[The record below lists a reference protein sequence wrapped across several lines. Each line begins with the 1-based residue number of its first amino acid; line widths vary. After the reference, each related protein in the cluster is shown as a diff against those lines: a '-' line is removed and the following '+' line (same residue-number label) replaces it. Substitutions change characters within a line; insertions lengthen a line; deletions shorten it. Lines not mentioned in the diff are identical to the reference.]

1 MFWPESAYGPTNQ
14 CIGLAD
20 ILRDR
25 GHRIVFAA
33 ESSWAGKLAPLGFVE
48 ELVDLAEPTMP
59 PRDAVEEER
68 GDSAVAEPTMP
79 ARDAVEEERGDSAV
93 AEPAGEPPAGA
104 GDDGDAGQFWTDF
117 IAETAPEFRK
127 PTVDQLATFI
137 QPTYQALI
145 DGARY
150 CEPRL
155 REIIAT
161 HRPDVIVEDNV
172 VLFPAL
178 VTAGRPF
185 VRIVSCSPL
194 EVSGPGVPP
203 PFSGLPSDDDS
214 QWAAY
219 RAEFDRTHRAMWSDF
234 NDWVVSQG
242 ADPLPELEFMPREN
256 TANLYVYPAEAD
268 YRDRRPLDGSWTR
281 MDSSVRQT
289 DDEYPLPA
297 VVADRP
303 ADSALIY
310 LSLGSLGGA
319 DVELMQ
325 RLVDVLGTTR
335 HRFIVSKGPQA
346 DRITLAANM
355 TGAQMLPQT
364 TVIPQVDLVIS
375 HGGNNTVT
383 ETLHFGKPLIV
394 LPLFWDQY
402 ENAQRIDELGF
413 GVRLDTYGFAD
424 HELTGAV
431 ERLLADTELR
441 ARLDEMGA
449 AIRARDGLRIG
460 ADVIERVGRRAAGD

>member
-14 CIGLAD
+14 CIGLAS
-20 ILRDR
+20 ILRER
-25 GHRIVFAA
+25 GHSIVFAA
-33 ESSWAGKLAPLGFVE
+33 ESSWAGKLAPFGFIE
-48 ELVDLAEPTMP
+48 ELVDLAEPP
-59 PRDAVEEER
+59 D
-68 GDSAVAEPTMP
+68 D
-79 ARDAVEEERGDSAV
+79 
-93 AEPAGEPPAGA
+93 PAGDE
-104 GDDGDAGQFWTDF
+104 DAGKFWTDF

-127 PTVDQLATFI
+127 PTIDQLESFI

-145 DGARY
+145 DGAKY

-155 REIIAT
+155 RELVAT

-178 VTAGRPF
+178 TTSGAPF

-203 PFSGLPSDDDS
+203 PFSGLPSADTS
-214 QWAAY
+214 QWATY
-219 RAEFDRTHRAMWSDF
+219 RTEFERTHRAMWSEFDA
-234 NDWVVSQG
+234 WVREQG
-242 ADPLPELEFMPREN
+242 AEPLPELEFMP
-256 TANLYVYPAEAD
+256 ANSAAKLYVYPAEAD
-268 YRDRRPLDGSWTR
+268 YLDARPLDDTWTR
-281 MDSSVRQT
+281 MDSSVRET

-297 VVADRP
+297 EVADRP

-346 DRITLAANM
+346 DRITLSDNM
-355 TGAQMLPQT
+355 VGAQMVPQT
-364 TVIPQVDLVIS
+364 KVIPQVDLVVS

-413 GVRLDTYGFAD
+413 GIRLDTYHFTD
-424 HELTGAV
+424 DELTGAV
-431 ERLLADTELR
+431 ERLLGDAALR
-441 ARLDEMGA
+441 ARLAELGT
-449 AIRARDGLRIG
+449 AIRARDGLRVG
-460 ADVIERVGRRAAGD
+460 ADVIERVGFEYRDAVD

>member
-1 MFWPESAYGPTNQ
+1 MPTAPTPLTIMFWPESAYGPTNQ
-14 CIGLAD
+14 CIGLAA

-25 GHRIVFAA
+25 GHTIVFAA
-33 ESSWAGKLAPLGFVE
+33 ESSWAGKLVPFGFIE
-48 ELVDLAEPTMP
+48 ELVDLAEPP
-59 PRDAVEEER
+59 ADSGEE
-68 GDSAVAEPTMP
+68 
-79 ARDAVEEERGDSAV
+79 
-93 AEPAGEPPAGA
+93 
-104 GDDGDAGQFWTDF
+104 DAGKFWTDF

-127 PTVDQLATFI
+127 PTIEQLESFI

-145 DGARY
+145 DGAKY
-150 CEPRL
+150 SEPRL
-155 REIIAT
+155 REIIAE

-178 VTAGRPF
+178 VTSGAPF

-194 EVSGPGVPP
+194 EVSGPDVPP
-203 PFSGLPSDDDS
+203 PFSGLPSADRT

-234 NDWVVSQG
+234 DAWVQAQG
-242 ADPLPELEFMPREN
+242 AGALPELEFMPAA
-256 TANLYVYPAEAD
+256 TAANLYVYPAEAD
-268 YRDRRPLDGSWTR
+268 YLDARPLDDSWTR
-281 MDSSVRQT
+281 MDSSVRET
-289 DDEYPLPA
+289 DEQYVLPGEI
-297 VVADRP
+297 ADRP

-319 DVELMQ
+319 DVDLMQ

-346 DRITLAANM
+346 DRITLADNM
-355 TGAQMLPQT
+355 VGAQMLPQT
-364 TVIPQVDLVIS
+364 KVIPQVDLVIS

-413 GVRLDTYGFAD
+413 GVRLDTYNFSDA
-424 HELTGAV
+424 ELVGAV
-431 ERLLADTELR
+431 ENLLADNALR
-441 ARLDEMGA
+441 TQLAEMGG
-449 AIRARDGLRIG
+449 AIRARDGLRVG
-460 ADVIERVGRRAAGD
+460 ADVIERVGVQHRASVG

>member
-1 MFWPESAYGPTNQ
+1 MPLTIMFWPESAYGPTNQ
-14 CIGLAD
+14 CIGLAA

-25 GHRIVFAA
+25 GHTIVFAA
-33 ESSWAGKLAPLGFVE
+33 ESSWAGKLAPFGFVE
-48 ELVDLAEPTMP
+48 ELVDLAEP
-59 PRDAVEEER
+59 A
-68 GDSAVAEPTMP
+68 AE
-79 ARDAVEEERGDSAV
+79 AADED
-93 AEPAGEPPAGA
+93 AGA
-104 GDDGDAGQFWTDF
+104 FWTNF

-127 PTVDQLATFI
+127 PTIEQLETFI

-145 DGARY
+145 DGAKY

-155 REIIAT
+155 REIIAK

-178 VTAGRPF
+178 VTSGAPF

-194 EVSGPGVPP
+194 EVPGPGVPP
-203 PFSGLPSDDDS
+203 PFSGLPSADS
-214 QWAAY
+214 ATWEAY
-219 RAEFDRTHRAMWSDF
+219 RAEFDRTHRAMWTDF
-234 NDWVVSQG
+234 DAWVQAQG
-242 ADPLPELEFMPREN
+242 AEALPELEFMPRAN
-256 TANLYVYPAEAD
+256 AANLYVYPAEAD
-268 YRDRRPLDGSWTR
+268 YLEARPLDDSWTR
-281 MDSSVRQT
+281 MDSSVRGT
-289 DDEYPLPA
+289 DDEYALPSE
-297 VVADRP
+297 VADRP
-303 ADSALIY
+303 DDAGLIY

-346 DRITLAANM
+346 DRINLADNM
-355 TGAQMLPQT
+355 VGAQMLPQT
-364 TVIPQVDLVIS
+364 KVIPQVDLVIS

-383 ETLHFGKPLIV
+383 ESLHFGKPLIV

-424 HELTGAV
+424 AELTNAV
-431 ERLLADTELR
+431 DRLLADTALR
-441 ARLDEMGA
+441 ARLADIGS
-449 AIRARDGLRIG
+449 AIRARDGLHVG
-460 ADVIERVGRRAAGD
+460 ADVIERVGAEHRASVD

>member
-1 MFWPESAYGPTNQ
+1 MPQPLTIMFWPESAYGPTNQ
-14 CIGLAD
+14 CIGLAA

-25 GHRIVFAA
+25 GHTIVFAA

-48 ELVDLAEPTMP
+48 ELVDLAEPA
-59 PRDAVEEER
+59 D
-68 GDSAVAEPTMP
+68 
-79 ARDAVEEERGDSAV
+79 
-93 AEPAGEPPAGA
+93 GA
-104 GDDGDAGQFWTDF
+104 ADEDPGKFWTDF

-127 PTVDQLATFI
+127 PTHQQLESFI

-145 DGARY
+145 DGAKY

-178 VTAGRPF
+178 TTAGVPF

-194 EVSGPGVPP
+194 EVPGADIPP
-203 PFSGLPSDDDS
+203 PFSGLPSADRSEWDS
-214 QWAAY
+214 Y
-219 RAEFDRTHRAMWSDF
+219 RAEFDRTHRPLWEDF
-234 NDWVVSQG
+234 NTWVQAQG
-242 ADPLPELEFMPREN
+242 APALPELEFMPRDN
-256 TANLYVYPAEAD
+256 AANLYVYPAEAD
-268 YRDRRPLDGSWTR
+268 YLEMRPLQGNWTR
-281 MDSSVRQT
+281 MDSSVRET
-289 DDEYPLPA
+289 DEDYVVPDA
-297 VVADRP
+297 VADRP
-303 ADSALIY
+303 EGSALIY

-319 DVELMQ
+319 DVDLMQ

-335 HRFIVSKGPQA
+335 HRYIVSMGPQA
-346 DRITLAANM
+346 TRITLADNM
-355 TGAQMLPQT
+355 VGAQMLPQT
-364 TVIPQVDLVIS
+364 KVIPQVDLVIS

-413 GVRLDTYGFAD
+413 GTRLATYHFTD
-424 HELTGAV
+424 DQLTGAV
-431 ERLLADTELR
+431 DALLADTALR
-441 ARLDEMGA
+441 ERLDGIGA
-449 AIRARDGLRIG
+449 AIRARDGLRVG
-460 ADVIERVGRRAAGD
+460 ANVIEQVGLRRGA

>member
-1 MFWPESAYGPTNQ
+1 MTEQTSLTIMFWPESAYGPTNQ
-14 CIGLAD
+14 CIGLAS

-33 ESSWAGKLAPLGFVE
+33 ESSWAGRIAPFGFVE
-48 ELVDLAEPTMP
+48 ELVDLAAP
-59 PRDAVEEER
+59 
-68 GDSAVAEPTMP
+68 AEG
-79 ARDAVEEERGDSAV
+79 AADED
-93 AEPAGEPPAGA
+93 AGA
-104 GDDGDAGQFWTDF
+104 FWTQF

-127 PTVDQLATFI
+127 PTIEQLATFI

-155 REIIAT
+155 RDIIAE

-178 VTAGRPF
+178 VSAGVPF

-194 EVSGPGVPP
+194 EIPGPDVPP
-203 PFSGLPSDDDS
+203 PFSGLPSADRAEWD
-214 QWAAY
+214 AY
-219 RAEFDRTHRAMWSDF
+219 RAEFDRTHRALWADF
-234 NDWVVSQG
+234 DAWVQAQG
-242 ADPLPELEFMPREN
+242 AAPLPELEFMPRDN

-268 YRDRRPLDGSWTR
+268 YIERRPLDATWIR
-281 MDSSVRQT
+281 MDSSVRET
-289 DDEYPLPA
+289 DDAYPLPA
-297 VVADRP
+297 EVADRP

-335 HRFIVSKGPQA
+335 HRYIVSKGPQA
-346 DRITLAANM
+346 DRITLADNM
-355 TGAQMLPQT
+355 VGEQMLPQT
-364 TVIPQVDLVIS
+364 KVIPQVDLVIS

-402 ENAQRIDELGF
+402 ENAQRVDELGF
-413 GVRLDTYGFAD
+413 GIRLDTYRFTD
-424 HELTGAV
+424 DELTGAV
-431 ERLLADTELR
+431 DRLLADTALR
-441 ARLDEMGA
+441 ERLANLGT
-449 AIRARDGLRIG
+449 AIRARDGLRVG
-460 ADVIERVGRRAAGD
+460 ADVIERAGRTVVG

>member
-1 MFWPESAYGPTNQ
+1 MAVGPLTIMFWPESAYGPTNQ
-14 CIGLAD
+14 CIGLAA

-48 ELVDLAEPTMP
+48 ELVDLAEP
-59 PRDAVEEER
+59 
-68 GDSAVAEPTMP
+68 AE
-79 ARDAVEEERGDSAV
+79 
-93 AEPAGEPPAGA
+93 GA
-104 GDDGDAGQFWTDF
+104 ADEDPGKFWSDF

-127 PTVDQLATFI
+127 PTVQQLETFI

-145 DGARY
+145 DGAKY
-150 CEPRL
+150 CQPRL
-155 REIIAT
+155 SQIVAE

-178 VTAGRPF
+178 VTAGAPF

-194 EVSGPGVPP
+194 EVPGPNVPP
-203 PFSGLPSDDDS
+203 PFSGLPSANRS
-214 QWAAY
+214 QWDAY

-234 NDWVVSQG
+234 NDWAQQQG
-242 ADPLPELEFMPREN
+242 AQPLPELEFMPRDN
-256 TANLYVYPAEAD
+256 AANLYVYPAEAD
-268 YRDRRPLDGSWTR
+268 YLDARPLDASWTR
-281 MDSSVRQT
+281 MDSSVRET
-289 DDEYPLPA
+289 DAEYVLPQQ
-297 VVADRP
+297 VADRP
-303 ADSALIY
+303 DSSALIY

-346 DRITLAANM
+346 DRITLPDNM
-355 TGAQMLPQT
+355 VGEQMLPQT
-364 TVIPQVDLVIS
+364 KIIPQVDLVIS

-424 HELTGAV
+424 DELTGAV
-431 ERLLADTELR
+431 DTLLADTALR
-441 ARLDEMGA
+441 DRLADIGA
-449 AIRARDGLRIG
+449 AIRARDGLRVG
-460 ADVIERVGRRAAGD
+460 ADVIEQVGRQHSR

>member
-1 MFWPESAYGPTNQ
+1 MTALTIMFWPESAYGPTNQ

-20 ILRDR
+20 VLRDR

-33 ESSWAGKLAPLGFVE
+33 ESSWAGKLAPFGFVE
-48 ELVDLAEPTMP
+48 ELVDLAEP
-59 PRDAVEEER
+59 A
-68 GDSAVAEPTMP
+68 
-79 ARDAVEEERGDSAV
+79 
-93 AEPAGEPPAGA
+93 AGA
-104 GDDGDAGQFWTDF
+104 DDDDPGKFWTDF

-127 PTVDQLATFI
+127 PTVEQLQTFI

-145 DGARY
+145 DGAKY

-155 REIIAT
+155 RQIIAT

-178 VTAGRPF
+178 ASAGVPF

-194 EVSGPGVPP
+194 EISGPGVPP
-203 PFSGLPSDDDS
+203 PFSGLPSADRSLWD
-214 QWAAY
+214 AY
-219 RAEFDRTHRAMWSDF
+219 RAEYDRTHRAMWSEF
-234 NDWVVSQG
+234 NAWVQAQG
-242 ADPLPELEFMPREN
+242 AAPLPDLEFMPRDN
-256 TANLYVYPAEAD
+256 AANLYVYPAEAD
-268 YRDRRPLDGSWTR
+268 YLDARPLDSTWVR
-281 MDSSVRQT
+281 MDSSVRET
-289 DDEYPLPA
+289 DDEYVLPA
-297 VVADRP
+297 AVADRP
-303 ADSALIY
+303 AGSALIY

-335 HRFIVSKGPQA
+335 HRYIVSMGPQA
-346 DRITLAANM
+346 ERITLAENM
-355 TGAQMLPQT
+355 VGAQMLPQT
-364 TVIPQVDLVIS
+364 KVIPQVDLVIS

-413 GVRLDTYGFAD
+413 GIRLDTYGFAD
-424 HELTGAV
+424 AELTGAV
-431 ERLLADTELR
+431 DRLLADTGLR
-441 ARLDEMGA
+441 ARLDGIGA
-449 AIRARDGLRIG
+449 AIRARDGLRVG
-460 ADVIERVGRRAAGD
+460 ADAIERVGKQSRLAS